1 MLLYSQ
7 PGLGVRQIGF
17 LSPMTTGLTGL
28 PTLPQGACARF
39 TDAVATAHAQ
49 DATTGVFPDPAPATT
64 SGTGPATPASSRA
77 SRRTRRRNPPGMVGG
92 TILVRSS
99 PPARPP
105 LRRPANRSH
114 QPQHGTDG
122 GRVIAERRPRPGQPR
137 RDLSPNTSSTIH
149 AEHDLNKTPPAA
161 RMPPGAADPERR
173 RHRPQAGCRIHRSA
187 CSASGEETT
196 HPRGSSPGPTPH
208 DRAGSVGGRP
218 STAHTDVAVSTP
230 PSSQSVDAAAL
241 RR

>member
-1 MLLYSQ
+1 
-7 PGLGVRQIGF
+7 
-17 LSPMTTGLTGL
+17 MTTGLTRL

-149 AEHDLNKTPPAA
+149 AEHDLNKTPRRPGCLPVPPTRSGGDTDPRPAVGFIDPHA
-161 RMPPGAADPERR
+161 AHRVKKRPIRAGAALARHPTTGRDPSAGAHQQLTQTLRCPRR
-173 RHRPQAGCRIHRSA
+173 RRPNRSMQPRSDADHHRHIPCPAG
-187 CSASGEETT
+187 
-196 HPRGSSPGPTPH
+196 
-208 DRAGSVGGRP
+208 
-218 STAHTDVAVSTP
+218 
-230 PSSQSVDAAAL
+230 
-241 RR
+241 